1 MVNVL
6 DYFDDEKIKMK
17 DCIVNNPKKKFVFR
31 EVIGNEV
38 FFIKKYTP
46 HGKKALRINL
56 FVKRDRAEH
65 YEYISNELKKIDIPH
80 IEPLKVVVK
89 KKSFF
94 KRESLVVTKDGGE
107 VFEDVLRR
115 LELKTQKEMIDI
127 YFNYYVK
134 MAKNK
139 IYVTDYNLSGALIG
153 NDGVIRLID
162 FDAYK
167 KRYYLTRRLKNRIL
181 EEIHKGNDLEVI
193 GGFSEEIAVYM
204 KNKIKQII
212 KEIGL
217 D

>member
-89 KKSFF
+89 KRSFF

-107 VFEDVLRR
+107 VFEDVLKR
-115 LELKTQKEMIDI
+115 LELKRQKEMIDI
-127 YFNYYVK
+127 YFDYYVK

-139 IYVTDYNLSGALIG
+139 IYVTDYNFSGALIG

-167 KRYYLTRRLKNRIL
+167 KRYFLTKKLKKRIL
-181 EEIHKGNDLEVI
+181 EELYKGNNLRSLGE
-193 GGFSEEIAVYM
+193 FSEEICGYVEI
-204 KNKIKQII
+204 KLEKIV
-212 KEIGL
+212 KEIEL